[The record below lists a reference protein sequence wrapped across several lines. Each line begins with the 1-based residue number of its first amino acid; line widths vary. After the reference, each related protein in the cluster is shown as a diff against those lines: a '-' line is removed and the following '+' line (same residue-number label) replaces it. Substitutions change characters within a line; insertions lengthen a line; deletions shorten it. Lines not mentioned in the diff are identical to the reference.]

1 MRNAYTMPKVGIIG
15 KGIVGGAIANAT
27 ASDAL
32 LYIVDSDPEKGTHT
46 YEDLFECDGVF
57 VCTPTPQSADGKC
70 DTSILLSVLEKL
82 KGYKG
87 VIISKS
93 TAPIDV
99 YTKLGEEYPNLVHSP
114 EFLTEA
120 KATADYIDGTF
131 AFIGGRIP
139 AFQREA
145 ERLIRL
151 GQRNLGIVA
160 YCSIGE
166 AALAKYTINTFLATK
181 VSFMNEIFELA
192 NKSNC
197 DFNTVMSLVKTD
209 NRIGKSHMQVP
220 GPDGKMGF
228 GGMCFPKD
236 TAALSKYA
244 EEQGVTLSVLNA
256 AIKSNKSLRDDV

>member
-1 MRNAYTMPKVGIIG
+1 VG

-27 ASDAL
+27 GSSAVL

-82 KGYKG
+82 KDYKG

-120 KATADYIDGTF
+120 NATQDYLDGTF

-151 GQRNLGIVA
+151 GQSNLNIVA

-197 DFNTVMSLVKTD
+197 DFNTVMSLVKVD

-256 AIKSNKSLRDDV
+256 AIKSNKSLRDDL